1 MSNTLSNHVLIH
13 GVPFTLKSGKFGDMD
28 ASVEAFDALERIGV
42 DFGALLGFTGSDLS
56 IRVDP
61 ARLNRAFKHSAR
73 LELLVRA
80 TCDIPADMQA
90 PDALTAHIKDMNMKS
105 VRATVETLVIH
116 AVRFFLTLSYNWE
129 LTPDAWLDIW
139 EHAAQKA
146 GTETTPNNSNPP
158 PSIDALPE
166 TCTSTAEVGRMS
178 GT

>member
-1 MSNTLSNHVLIH
+1 MSPNPISNHVMIH

-28 ASVEAFDALERIGV
+28 ATVEAFDALDRIGV
-42 DFGALLGFTGSDLS
+42 DFGALLGFTDSDLS

-73 LELLVRA
+73 LELLVLA

-90 PDALTAHIKDMNMKS
+90 PGALTAHIKDMNMKS

-116 AVRFFLTLSYNWE
+116 AVRFFLILSYDWE

-146 GTETTPNNSNPP
+146 ETTQNDSNPP
-158 PSIDALPE
+158 PSMDALPE
-166 TCTSTAEVGRMS
+166 TCTPTAEAGRTS